1 MSLYDSLA
9 GQRFTT
15 LLFVLFAGMA
25 LFLAAIGMYGLVAFL
40 VAQRTREI
48 GVRVALGARRH
59 DIVKLVLGRVTVL
72 VAGGLAGGLAG
83 TVALNRVLAS
93 LLSGM
98 TALDPLTIALVAGV
112 FLVVAA
118 AACAPAL
125 RRALGVDPSVALRE
139 G

>member
-1 MSLYDSLA
+1 MIERPPGRWLA
-9 GQRFTT
+9 
-15 LLFVLFAGMA
+15 V
-25 LFLAAIGMYGLVAFL
+25 
-40 VAQRTREI
+40 
-48 GVRVALGARRH
+48 
-59 DIVKLVLGRVTVL
+59 
-72 VAGGLAGGLAG
+72 GLAG

-112 FLVVAA
+112 FLIVAA
-118 AACAPAL
+118 AACAAPL